1 MNNFFSAGKIN
12 ESLGLESVTH
22 EEEEEAAK
30 HFQLIPS
37 DLRFLLPLF
46 LVKVCLLSNSFV
58 AAHRNRKFFHLD
70 MSGWTRLT

>member
-46 LVKVCLLSNSFV
+46 WFKSVL
-58 AAHRNRKFFHLD
+58 
-70 MSGWTRLT
+70 